1 MTKTQLSTQ
10 LSHHLIT
17 EMRSVVSDYGLW
29 ESKPSYHM
37 VKLEE
42 GVSISILCI
51 CRHFL
56 SPFCKVIDS
65 YDDVTMPP
73 G

>member
-1 MTKTQLSTQ
+1 MTKTQLNTQ

-17 EMRSVVSDYGLW
+17 EMGFVVSDYGLW
-29 ESKPSYHM
+29 NSKPIYHM
-37 VKLEE
+37 IKQKE
-42 GVSISILCI
+42 GGNISILSI

-56 SPFCKVIDS
+56 IPFCKVYNS

-73 G
+73 N